1 MDLMTI
7 NTRNSFSG
15 PAGDNV
21 LVDKFLGSNYDVVR
35 KVATNIDAIKDLN
48 SNKNIGALTE
58 NYADVKKALDAAPE
72 LQAVG
77 QNLTAVLDSSK
88 QAAKA
93 AQSAKSA
100 VATLSEIKTL
110 ADEVQTTADKTQQ
123 LSHDLNEV
131 ATNVATVADN
141 IGAVLDV
148 ANNITDINTINTVLD
163 DDRVVT
169 AIKNINTNL
178 TSIDNISDNLDELL
192 ELYNAVVTTG
202 DSDKITQ
209 ALEEIKA
216 NLKLYQQV
224 LTEIR
229 GEVTNFELKTAE
241 FDTEVRNQI
250 RNIQDEASR
259 QMASLRE
266 VQVAIERYQEELDAT
281 TEKNEEIQNDCNN
294 LLLQIKDIYH
304 SAEEAINK
312 ALTKAITQLTLKTD
326 EQYARIRTEG
336 DAQVN
341 RLHNTLD
348 TAVHEAIDELKELAQ
363 DLGDSQVSDIQ
374 DAVTEIK
381 DQAIADFTAEKDKI
395 LAEVQDKVDGVT
407 VDISDLTNRVEEV
420 EDTIADSLDRA
431 SYDTVGVTEL
441 ATTDEVRAG
450 TSDSTVITPFNLRQ
464 GLSEVLIEIFQRA
477 HPDLT
482 NNVVQQIV
490 ETIVDDPHLVEPLK
504 EALGLEG
511 SSISIDELV
520 SRIEAEERKSAQ
532 TATDIEDINDRL
544 DELESNTSGYSFKVN
559 MPEVGQMTP
568 GVMYISQS

>member
-1 MDLMTI
+1 MTI
-7 NTRNSFSG
+7 NTQNSFSG
-15 PAGDNV
+15 PVGDNV

-35 KVATNIDAIKDLN
+35 KVATNIDVIKELN
-48 SNKNIGALTE
+48 SNKNISTLTE
-58 NYADVKKALDAAPE
+58 NYANVKKALDAAPE

-88 QAAKA
+88 QATKA

-100 VATLSEIKTL
+100 IATLSEIKTL

-131 ATNVATVADN
+131 ATNVTTVADN
-141 IGAVLDV
+141 IGTIQDV
-148 ANNITDINTINTVLD
+148 ANRITDINTINTVLD

-169 AIKNINTNL
+169 AIKNVNTNL
-178 TSIDNISDNLDELL
+178 TSISNINQNLTELL
-192 ELYNAVVTTG
+192 ELYNTVVTTG

-229 GEVTNFELKTAE
+229 GEVTNFELKTAA
-241 FDTEVRNQI
+241 FDTEVQNQI
-250 RNIQDEASR
+250 RNIQNEASR
-259 QMASLRE
+259 QMASIRE

-312 ALTKAITQLTLKTD
+312 ALTKAIIQMTLKAD
-326 EQYARIRTEG
+326 EQYTRIRTEG

-348 TAVHEAIDELKELAQ
+348 TAITEA
-363 DLGDSQVSDIQ
+363 
-374 DAVTEIK
+374 K
-381 DQAIADFTAEKDKI
+381 DQAVADFIAEKDKV
-395 LAEVQDKVDGVT
+395 LAEFQDKIDDFSQEVQDKVDGVS

-420 EDTIADSLDRA
+420 EASNAELKDTIADSLDRA

-450 TSDSTVITPFNLRQ
+450 TSDTTVITPFNLKQ
-464 GLSEVLIEIFQRA
+464 GLSDVLIELFKRA

-490 ETIVDDPHLVEPLK
+490 ETIVDDIHLIEPLK
-504 EALGLEG
+504 KALSFADLD
-511 SSISIDELV
+511 INVDDLV
-520 SRIEAEERKSAQ
+520 FRLEAEEFKSAQ
-532 TATDIEDINDRL
+532 TTIDIKEINDRL
-544 DELESNTSGYSFKVN
+544 YVLENTTLGYSFNVN
-559 MPEVGQMTP
+559 MPEVGQMTT
-568 GVMYISQS
+568 GVMYISQN

>member
-1 MDLMTI
+1 MTI
-7 NTRNSFSG
+7 NTQNSFSG
-15 PAGDNV
+15 PVGDNV

-35 KVATNIDAIKDLN
+35 KVATNIDVIKELN
-48 SNKNIGALTE
+48 SNKNISTLTE
-58 NYADVKKALDAAPE
+58 NYANVKKALDAAPE

-88 QAAKA
+88 QATKA

-100 VATLSEIKTL
+100 IATLSEIKTL

-131 ATNVATVADN
+131 ATNVTTVADN
-141 IGAVLDV
+141 IGTIQDV
-148 ANNITDINTINTVLD
+148 ANRITDINTINTVLD

-169 AIKNINTNL
+169 AIKNVNTNL
-178 TSIDNISDNLDELL
+178 TSISNINQNLTELL
-192 ELYNAVVTTG
+192 ELYNTVVTTG

-229 GEVTNFELKTAE
+229 GEVTNFELKTAA
-241 FDTEVRNQI
+241 FDTEVQNQI

-259 QMASLRE
+259 QMASIRE

-312 ALTKAITQLTLKTD
+312 ALTKAIIQMTLKAD
-326 EQYARIRTEG
+326 EQYTRIRTEG

-348 TAVHEAIDELKELAQ
+348 TAITEA
-363 DLGDSQVSDIQ
+363 
-374 DAVTEIK
+374 K
-381 DQAIADFTAEKDKI
+381 DQAVADFIAEKDKV
-395 LAEVQDKVDGVT
+395 LAEFQDKIDDFSQEVQDKVDGVS

-420 EDTIADSLDRA
+420 EASNAELKDTIADSLDRA

-450 TSDSTVITPFNLRQ
+450 TSDTTVITPFNLKQ
-464 GLSEVLIEIFQRA
+464 GLSDVLIELFKRA

-490 ETIVDDPHLVEPLK
+490 ETIVDDIHLIEPLK
-504 EALGLEG
+504 KALSFADLD
-511 SSISIDELV
+511 INVDDLV
-520 SRIEAEERKSAQ
+520 FRLEAEEFKSAQ
-532 TATDIEDINDRL
+532 TTIDIKEINDRL
-544 DELESNTSGYSFKVN
+544 YVLENTTLGYSFNVN
-559 MPEVGQMTP
+559 MPEVGQMTT
-568 GVMYISQS
+568 GVMYISQN

>member
-1 MDLMTI
+1 MTI

-35 KVATNIDAIKDLN
+35 KVATNIDAIKELN
-48 SNKNIGALTE
+48 SNKNISTLTE
-58 NYADVKKALDAAPE
+58 NYADVKKALDAAPK

-77 QNLTAVLDSSK
+77 QNITAVLDSSN

-93 AQSAKSA
+93 ARSAESA
-100 VATLSEIKTL
+100 IATLSKIKTL
-110 ADEVQTTADKTQQ
+110 ADEVQTTADENQQ
-123 LSHDLNEV
+123 LSQNLNEV
-131 ATNVATVADN
+131 AADVAVVADN
-141 IGAVLDV
+141 IDV
-148 ANNITDINTINTVLD
+148 IQNVSGKITDINAINAVLD
-163 DDRVVT
+163 DSALVT
-169 AIKNINTNL
+169 AIRNINTNL
-178 TSIDNISDNLDELL
+178 TSIDNISQNLNELL
-192 ELYNAVVTTG
+192 ELYNAVIASG
-202 DSDKITQ
+202 DSDRITQ

-229 GEVTNFELKTAE
+229 GEVTNFDLKTAE
-241 FDTEVRNQI
+241 FDTEVQNQI
-250 RNIQDEASR
+250 KNIQDEASR
-259 QMASLRE
+259 QMASIRE

-312 ALTKAITQLTLKTD
+312 ALTNAITQMILRAD
-326 EQYARIRTEG
+326 EQYSRIRTEG
-336 DAQVN
+336 DAQFK

-348 TAVHEAIDELKELAQ
+348 TAI
-363 DLGDSQVSDIQ
+363 
-374 DAVTEIK
+374 TEVK
-381 DQAIADFTAEKDKI
+381 DQAVADFIAEKDKV
-395 LAEVQDKVDGVT
+395 LAEFQDKIDDFSQEVQDKVDEVSI
-407 VDISDLTNRVEEV
+407 DISDLTNRIEEV
-420 EDTIADSLDRA
+420 EASNAELKDTIADSLDRA

-464 GLSEVLIEIFQRA
+464 GLSEILIEIFQRA

-490 ETIVDDPHLVEPLK
+490 ETIVDDIHLIEPLK
-504 EALGLEG
+504 KALSLADLD
-511 SSISIDELV
+511 INVDDLV
-520 SRIEAEERKSAQ
+520 FRLEAEEFKSAQ
-532 TATDIEDINDRL
+532 TTIDIKEINDRL
-544 DELESNTSGYSFKVN
+544 YVLESTTLGYSFNVN
-559 MPEVGQMTP
+559 MPEAGQMTT
-568 GVMYISQS
+568 GVMYISQN

>member
-1 MDLMTI
+1 MTI

-35 KVATNIDAIKDLN
+35 RVATNIDTIKELN

-110 ADEVQTTADKTQQ
+110 ADEVQTTADRTQQ

-148 ANNITDINTINTVLD
+148 ANRITDINTINTVLGD
-163 DDRVVT
+163 STLVT
-169 AIKNINTNL
+169 AIKNVNTNL

-192 ELYNAVVTTG
+192 ELYNAVIASG
-202 DSDKITQ
+202 DSDRITQ
-209 ALEEIKA
+209 TLEEIKA

-229 GEVTNFELKTAE
+229 GEVTNFDLKTAA
-241 FDTEVRNQI
+241 FDTEVQNQI

-259 QMASLRE
+259 QMASIRE

-312 ALTKAITQLTLKTD
+312 ALTNAITQMILRAD
-326 EQYARIRTEG
+326 EQYSRIRAEG
-336 DAQVN
+336 DAQAN

-348 TAVHEAIDELKELAQ
+348 TAI
-363 DLGDSQVSDIQ
+363 
-374 DAVTEIK
+374 TEVK
-381 DQAIADFTAEKDKI
+381 DQAVADFIAEKDKV
-395 LAEVQDKVDGVT
+395 LAEFQDKIDDFSQEVQDKVDEVSI
-407 VDISDLTNRVEEV
+407 DISDLTNRVEEV
-420 EDTIADSLDRA
+420 EASIADSLDRA

-464 GLSEVLIEIFQRA
+464 GLSDVLIELFQRA

-490 ETIVDDPHLVEPLK
+490 ETIVDDIHLIEPLK
-504 EALGLEG
+504 KAL
-511 SSISIDELV
+511 SSGDLDINVDDLV
-520 SRIEAEERKSAQ
+520 FRLEAEEFKSAQ
-532 TATDIEDINDRL
+532 TTIDIKEINDRL
-544 DELESNTSGYSFKVN
+544 DELESNTSRYSFEVN
-559 MPEVGQMTP
+559 IPEVGQMTP